1 MLMESAYQK
10 TMNETER
17 SILEKLMRKEVIR
30 MKAKSIFSIT
40 GLAIMVVA
48 AFVLTSCS
56 GNGSSSSSTATPV
69 AMMGTVLTDNGLT
82 VNGTSFDASSA
93 TVSSGGVARDPGFLD
108 NGMTVK
114 LKGRMNEDGLSGI
127 ADRIKV
133 VLEVRGGISSIGTDS
148 LMVLGQTILVNGM
161 TVFAD
166 TPGLTAL
173 KVGDKVEVHGLRDS
187 SGAIMATRIK
197 LLAPEQQAIDEVRGL
212 VSNTTATTFDI
223 GGLTVTFNADTIV
236 EPAGAAFGDGD
247 IVKVHLNGTTAVLI
261 EVERLADAEF
271 IPEEGQEFEIEG
283 FISGFTDPAA
293 DFLVGDQTVR
303 LASDAEFRGGDIAD
317 LGDNV
322 MVEAEG
328 LISGGVLLADKIKFK
343 DTIRIEANA
352 DTNGSADV
360 LGKTVAVSSAT
371 RLNHLPGG
379 LADILAGDGLKI
391 RGFLSQD
398 GSTIMATRVQKHSH
412 PFDPDKILLQGPV
425 SAFDATPGAEKLVIA
440 GITVTI
446 SGVQA
451 DDLEHEGRRATLD
464 EIFASIVPDRTIV
477 KARGL
482 FSDGILAANKLEIE
496 GE

>member
-1 MLMESAYQK
+1 
-10 TMNETER
+10 MNETKR
-17 SILEKLMRKEVIR
+17 SILEKLMRKEVIC

-40 GLAIMVVA
+40 GLIVMVVA

-114 LKGRMNEDGLSGI
+114 LKGRMNEDGLTGI
-127 ADRIKV
+127 ADNIKV
-133 VLEVRGGISSIGTDS
+133 VLEVRGEISSIGADS
-148 LMVLGQTILVNGM
+148 LMVLGQMILVNSM

-166 TPGLTAL
+166 TPGLAAL
-173 KVGDKVEVHGLRDS
+173 KAGDRVEVHGLRDT
-187 SGAIMATRIK
+187 SGVIMATRIE
-197 LLAPEQQAIDEVRGL
+197 LLGPEEQELDDEVRGI
-212 VSNTTATTFDI
+212 VSNMSAATFDI
-223 GGLTVTFNADTIV
+223 NDLTVTFNADTIV
-236 EPAGAAFGDGD
+236 EPAGATFGDGD
-247 IVKVHLNGTTAVLI
+247 IVEVHLNGTMAVRI

-271 IPEEGQEFEIEG
+271 IPEEGQEFEIKG
-283 FISGFTDPAA
+283 FISGFTDPAG

-303 LASDAEFRGGDIAD
+303 LASDAEFRGGDITD

-328 LISGGVLLADKIKFK
+328 LISGGILLADKIKFK

-371 RLNHLPGG
+371 RLKHLPGG
-379 LADILAGDGLKI
+379 LAEILAGDGLKI

-398 GSTIMATRVQKHSH
+398 RSTVAATRVQKHSH
-412 PFDPDKILLQGPV
+412 PFDPDKVLLQGPV

-451 DDLEHEGRRATLD
+451 DGLENEGRRVVLD
-464 EIFASIVPDRTIV
+464 EFFASIVPDRTIV
-477 KARGL
+477 RARGL

>member
-1 MLMESAYQK
+1 
-10 TMNETER
+10 
-17 SILEKLMRKEVIR
+17 

-40 GLAIMVVA
+40 GLIVMVVA

-114 LKGRMNEDGLSGI
+114 LKGRMNEDGLTGI
-127 ADRIKV
+127 ADNIKV
-133 VLEVRGGISSIGTDS
+133 VLEVRGEISSIGADS
-148 LMVLGQTILVNGM
+148 LMVHGQTILVNGM

-166 TPGLTAL
+166 TPGLAAL
-173 KVGDKVEVHGLRDS
+173 KAGDKVEVHGLRDA
-187 SGAIMATRIK
+187 SGAIMATRIEQ
-197 LLAPEQQAIDEVRGL
+197 LGPEEQELDDEVRGI
-212 VSNTTATTFDI
+212 VSNMSAATFDI

-247 IVKVHLNGTTAVLI
+247 IVEVHLNGTMAVRI

-271 IPEEGQEFEIEG
+271 IPEEGQEFEIKG
-283 FISGFTDPAA
+283 FVSGFTDPAG
-293 DFLVGDQTVR
+293 DFLVGDQIVR
-303 LASDAEFRGGDIAD
+303 LTSDAEFRGGDITD

-343 DTIRIEANA
+343 DTIRIETNA

-371 RLNHLPGG
+371 RLKHLPNG

-398 GSTIMATRVQKHSH
+398 GSTIAATRVQKHSH
-412 PFDPDKILLQGPV
+412 PLDPGKTLLQGPV
-425 SAFDATPGAEKLVIA
+425 SEFDATPGAEKLIIA

-451 DDLEHEGRRATLD
+451 DELEHEGHRASLD